1 MVSCAAMATIARGS
15 MPAEAASVTNVAP
28 SPASGLPARLS
39 IASMP
44 AASVGAM
51 HDMVPTTPT
60 SGSSA
65 GAIAGTAAA
74 RAAAPAIV
82 AIRCRARIGVSV
94 GQGSPE
100 SGERPSHRLR

>member
-1 MVSCAAMATIARGS
+1 MVSCAAIATIARGS

-51 HDMVPTTPT
+51 HDMVADDPDERLL
-60 SGSSA
+60 GRRDRRDGGREGRGA
-65 GAIAGTAAA
+65 GHRRDQVPGAHRGE
-74 RAAAPAIV
+74 
-82 AIRCRARIGVSV
+82 CRAGVP
-94 GQGSPE
+94 GI
-100 SGERPSHRLR
+100 R